1 MKKTVLRLTAGI
13 AVALAV
19 IFLYALAHEGGH
31 ALMVLLLGGQ
41 VTNFQVNFLRHP
53 PQISYTGVSDP
64 LHRALVS
71 LAGPVLPLLLIPPAT
86 LVLRRTGSVPVKG
99 ALLLLLLALLSTTL
113 TSAAVSLGCGL
124 GGSQPS
130 EDLAKFLR
138 YSGANPFAVAAGF
151 CVLFA
156 LSFLLAWKV
165 GRVPAAAASVAAAL
179 RGSPQEGRQPLA
191 ARTAA
196 AAVLLAVFAAAFSQ
210 VIGWPGSSQGGAA
223 PPHQAG
229 DRSGGAR
236 PR

>member
-1 MKKTVLRLTAGI
+1 MCIRD
-13 AVALAV
+13 
-19 IFLYALAHEGGH
+19 
-31 ALMVLLLGGQ
+31 
-41 VTNFQVNFLRHP
+41 R
-53 PQISYTGVSDP
+53 
-64 LHRALVS
+64 
-71 LAGPVLPLLLIPPAT
+71 
-86 LVLRRTGSVPVKG
+86 
-99 ALLLLLLALLSTTL
+99 
-113 TSAAVSLGCGL
+113 
-124 GGSQPS
+124 SQPS

-210 VIGWPGSSQGGAA
+210 VIGWPGSSQAVSYT
-223 PPHQAG
+223 HLDVYKRQAV
-229 DRSGGAR
+229 DSRSAKSRGMVSMATLLSRQFQVAGSVST
-236 PR
+236 